1 MQPHV
6 FEAIEEPRDG
16 SMQYLLTL
24 AKCGIV
30 AETRVVETQNSKLV
44 TAIASAITRSIT
56 TIMIHSSSSSSIII
70 ILATSATT
78 LIVSFS

>member
-56 TIMIHSSSSSSIII
+56 TIMIYSSSSIIII